1 MENFIF
7 YIFSR
12 SIGVW
17 VLPQKKLNVDKGENM
32 KKYRLGYDECLV
44 ASPIISKNNI
54 IIGLSLIIKYK
65 LYDIKTDVEI
75 LFNKKDQ
82 SIGKQISSFFDNGNS
97 TYADLKEIY
106 LNDFLVCSFNKT
118 KDNYLD
124 FKLVNLKKL
133 KQMGFRLEYE
143 IESFYK
149 DILVD
154 FKTDRIIL
162 EEEYNILNKNNNFIP
177 CGKPE
182 KITEEEFYNI
192 IKNNIENFDN
202 YDNQITQS
210 TSYKLFLVK

>member
-1 MENFIF
+1 
-7 YIFSR
+7 
-12 SIGVW
+12 
-17 VLPQKKLNVDKGENM
+17 M

-75 LFNKKDQ
+75 LFNEKDH

-210 TSYKLFLVK
+210 ISYKLFLVK